1 MRGLGSGKFAAPKP
15 FAGSN
20 WANYTSIAAS
30 GDLNRNGQPDLVG
43 LHKNGHLYFISGTK
57 QGTLAAAQDV
67 RDVGTAYSSI
77 FGSGDMTGDGIGDV
91 AARDRTGGGI
101 HILSGNGAGG
111 FGDTLGKFT
120 GATNVK
126 PLSGARMA
134 GSSHSDLVGLD
145 STRTKLVMVLHNG
158 LKNVKPLVRTNVTV
172 PGATQLLTP
181 GDWNRDGKHDL
192 ITREAAGDRLVL
204 RIGKGNGQYAAGVGM
219 DTGWKPFTYL
229 AAVGDVTGD
238 KNPDL
243 LGAKAAAG
251 PFTVFPGNGKASFRA
266 PTKAPSTLRTFNQIG
281 KGSWAPASARPT
293 YISSDGSFVP
303 VLGSLGEDPAAY
315 NWVVGPGDVDGKGRA
330 DLIVRGNAGVLWLLP
345 GSGQGL
351 RRAPADRLRVRR
363 LPARRLTGRLTRTQL
378 HGGPLVRATG
388 GPGGFARMPEQDD
401 RASVHHRRQEDGD
414 SVPGRRVGVGEQS
427 HAALLAGGDG
437 RLEQVRLGLRTLGGD
452 PRDRVRA
459 RWGQADEDVA
469 LPGPQRPEVEHPTG
483 ERVGEP
489 HRERQHRAG
498 DDVLG
503 IVVLPDTVRSADGD
517 RVPGLAGLRSRT
529 VPRSRPRRGRPAPA
543 SAAGGRAAP
552 CRPRRGPARR

>member
-1 MRGLGSGKFAAPKP
+1 MNLVTAVGDVTGDGNGDVLGRIPGSGNTRVYAGTGNGHVRTTGVALTTAFKSAKSVIAAGDWDGDGRNDVITRTAENSRLWLVRGLGSGKFAAPKP
-15 FAGSN
+15 FAGSS

-57 QGTLAAAQDV
+57 PGALAAPQDV

-219 DTGWKPFTYL
+219 DTGWKPFTHL

-238 KNPDL
+238 KFPDL

-281 KGSWAPASARPT
+281 KGSWAPASAKPT

-303 VLGSLGEDPAAY
+303 VLGSLGQDPAAY

-330 DLIVRGNAGVLWLLP
+330 DLIVRGTAGVLWLIP
-345 GSGQGL
+345 GLDKGFGAPRLIDSGYG
-351 RRAPADRLRVRR
+351 AY
-363 LPARRLTGRLTRTQL
+363 
-378 HGGPLVRATG
+378 
-388 GPGGFARMPEQDD
+388 
-401 RASVHHRRQEDGD
+401 
-414 SVPGRRVGVGEQS
+414 
-427 HAALLAGGDG
+427 
-437 RLEQVRLGLRTLGGD
+437 RLGG
-452 PRDRVRA
+452 
-459 RWGQADEDVA
+459 
-469 LPGPQRPEVEHPTG
+469 
-483 ERVGEP
+483 
-489 HRERQHRAG
+489 
-498 DDVLG
+498 
-503 IVVLPDTVRSADGD
+503 
-517 RVPGLAGLRSRT
+517 
-529 VPRSRPRRGRPAPA
+529 
-543 SAAGGRAAP
+543 
-552 CRPRRGPARR
+552 